1 MTNEKYLVIN
11 GGSSSLKFALY
22 SMPEEKELINGY
34 IEKIGA
40 PDCFWTLKINGE
52 KIKHE
57 SPLKN
62 HLEAVE
68 TMMKELIDNK
78 IIESTAEIKGV
89 GHRIGHGGEYYP
101 SSVLIDDEVIKHIEE
116 LTKLVPLHHPGQLAG
131 IRAMEQ
137 ELANVPQV
145 AVFDTSFH
153 QTLPKE
159 NYIYAVPYEWYEKY
173 GVRRYGFHGSSHQY
187 ITQEMQKRLGKKD
200 VNLIICH
207 IGSGASV
214 AAIKDGKSVNTSLG
228 MSAIEGLIMGTRCG
242 SIDVSIPEYVAKES
256 GRSID
261 DIMQDL
267 SKKSGLLGICG
278 KNDFRDVEE
287 LAIQGEEKAKLALEM
302 VENSVVKYI
311 AQYYFELNAD
321 VDAVIFTAGAGE
333 NDIDLRAGI
342 MRKIEKPMNITFDAE
357 ANNNIAKFRSEREG
371 IITTKDSSIPVY
383 VIPTDEELM
392 IIRDT
397 YETVSK

>member
-52 KIKHE
+52 KSKHE
-57 SPLKN
+57 APLKN

-187 ITQEMQKRLGKKD
+187 ITQEMQKRLDKKD

-342 MRKIEKPMNITFDAE
+342 MRKIEKPMNITFDVE